1 MELLRVSFSMVH
13 RVMENAVGRG
23 LNRREQ
29 VDYEHLSLD
38 EKSMRKGHTYI
49 SVLLD
54 QQSKTVI
61 DVVEGRTQE
70 ATEKLLSDNIKPEK
84 REKVKTV
91 SMDFWKA
98 YQNAV
103 EVLLPNAA
111 KCHDKFHLVKHL
123 NEAVDDVRRKEVQH
137 QSELKKSRY
146 LWLKDINNF
155 TESQQKKFDSIKEIT
170 CKTAEAWQIK
180 ENFRAI
186 EFKEQ
191 DLYSAF
197 SIFNQWYIDAKKSS
211 LNAVQKVADMFA
223 RNATGIIN
231 AIKNGKSNASA
242 ERMNGNIQLLKANA
256 RGYSC
261 FENFRTAIL
270 FYHGNLDL
278 YP

>member
-1 MELLRVSFSMVH
+1 MVH

-23 LNRREQ
+23 LNRREH

-38 EKSMRKGHTYI
+38 EKSMRKGHTYV

-103 EVLLPNAA
+103 EAILPNAA

-137 QSELKKSRY
+137 QAELKKSRY
-146 LWLKDINNF
+146 LWLKDISNF

-211 LNAVQKVADMFA
+211 LNEVQKVADMFA